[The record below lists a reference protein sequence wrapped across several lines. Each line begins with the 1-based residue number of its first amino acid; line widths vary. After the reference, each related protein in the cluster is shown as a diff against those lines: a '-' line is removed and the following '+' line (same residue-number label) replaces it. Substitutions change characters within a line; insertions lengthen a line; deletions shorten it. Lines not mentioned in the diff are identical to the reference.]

1 MTGQPLP
8 RPWPRQRDV
17 RHGLVRCREEDPDAG
32 QRLREEGIA
41 GGISVFKSSTDAIA
55 REVDWVIKY
64 QLIERYQ
71 ASHDLPVSAPQV
83 ARADLAYHDVR
94 RGRGLYYGLQRAG
107 AVDRTARDIEIFEA
121 KTVVP
126 PVPWRYRQAG

>member
-1 MTGQPLP
+1 MSELDIQHEYLA
-8 RPWPRQRDV
+8 RVRDFTDKSGADAV
-17 RHGLVRCREEDPDAG
+17 GRRVLGLWERALEAIG
-32 QRLREEGIA
+32 SGSL
-41 GGISVFKSSTDAIA
+41 DAIA
-55 REVDWVIKY
+55 REVDWVIKS

-71 ASHDLPVSAPQV
+71 ARHDLPLSAPQV
-83 ARADLAYHDVR
+83 ARADVAYHDVR
-94 RGRGLYYGLQRAG
+94 RGRGLYYGLQRSD